1 MRMLVIESSGIVQE
15 PLEILLRDYLAH
27 VRAGGK
33 SPKTVELYENHLL
46 RIFWPWARSRGL
58 TSPDELT
65 SRTIDR
71 FSEHLLTEG
80 GTRGPLSKATVHSY
94 LRTVNYF
101 LSWAKK
107 EGEVGDARAQLP
119 RLPTRD
125 IEVLSRDEI
134 AKLENTARNER
145 DKLIIRVLADTGVRV
160 AELCGLRTADLLERD
175 RRWYLRVRGKGDKD
189 RLVPVPELHRRLSR
203 FIRGRPVSLSSD
215 RLFYGLKRR
224 AGSDELEPLTT
235 SGVEQ
240 MVRLVARA
248 AGFDRRVYP
257 HLLRHSFATWQLSRG
272 MNPILL
278 ADLLGH
284 SSLVMIHRVYAH
296 LTPSDAYD
304 AIVSSLRTE
313 RAP

>member
-1 MRMLVIESSGIVQE
+1 MLALRSSGTVQE
-15 PLEILLRDYLAH
+15 PLERLLRDYITH

-33 SPKTVELYENHLL
+33 SPKTVELYQNHLL
-46 RIFWPWARSRGL
+46 RIFLPWARSQGL
-58 TSPDELT
+58 TSPDQLT

-80 GTRGPLSKATVHSY
+80 GSRGPLSKATVHSY

-101 LSWAKK
+101 LSWARK
-107 EGEVGDARAQLP
+107 EGEVGDAKAQLP

-134 AKLENTARNER
+134 ARLENTARNER

-160 AELCGLRTADLLERD
+160 AELCGLRTGDLLERD

-189 RLVPVPELHRRLSR
+189 RLVPVPDLHRRLAR

-215 RLFYGLKRR
+215 RLFYALKRR
-224 AGSDELEPLTT
+224 AGSDELEPLTP

-240 MVRLVARA
+240 MLRLVARA
-248 AGFDRRVYP
+248 AGLERRVYP

-304 AIVSSLRTE
+304 AILSALRTE
-313 RAP
+313 RIA

>member
-1 MRMLVIESSGIVQE
+1 M
-15 PLEILLRDYLAH
+15 
-27 VRAGGK
+27 
-33 SPKTVELYENHLL
+33 
-46 RIFWPWARSRGL
+46 
-58 TSPDELT
+58 
-65 SRTIDR
+65 
-71 FSEHLLTEG
+71 
-80 GTRGPLSKATVHSY
+80 HSY

-107 EGEVGDARAQLP
+107 EGEVGDAKAQLP

-125 IEVLSRDEI
+125 IEILSRDEI

-145 DKLIIRVLADTGVRV
+145 DKLIIRVLGDTGVRV
-160 AELCGLRTADLLERD
+160 AELCGLRTGDLLERD

-189 RLVPVPELHRRLSR
+189 RLVPVPDLHRRISR
-203 FIRGRPVSLSSD
+203 YIRGRPVSLNSD
-215 RLFYGLKRR
+215 RLLYGLKRR
-224 AGSDELEPLTT
+224 AGSDELEPLTP

-240 MVRLVARA
+240 MLRLVARA
-248 AGFDRRVYP
+248 AGFERRVYP

-304 AIVSSLRTE
+304 AIVSALRTE
-313 RAP
+313 RMS